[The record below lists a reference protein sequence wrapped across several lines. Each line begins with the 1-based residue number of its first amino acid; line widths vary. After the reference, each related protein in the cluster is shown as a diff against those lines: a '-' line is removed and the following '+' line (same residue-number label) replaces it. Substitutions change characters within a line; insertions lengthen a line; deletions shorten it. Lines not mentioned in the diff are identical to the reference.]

1 MTAFFSSMAW
11 RAIPSPLSKLHS
23 RLDSLLVTQW
33 TPRHTRRDSRG
44 KRSTL
49 LPLETRPDFPGESGM
64 PPRDP
69 CHPWRGIFGPGHK
82 PRYGLF
88 CPAVTRVGSQLTL
101 ETRMKD
107 WTSMG
112 QHRRKSEFPVETRD
126 SRRNASKSTWFTR
139 HPKMRPWPATASQVK
154 SHVPS

>member
-1 MTAFFSSMAW
+1 MAC
-11 RAIPSPLSKLHS
+11 RAIPGLLSKRKR
-23 RLDSLLVTQW
+23 RLDSLEAAQGA
-33 TPRHTRRDSRG
+33 PRDPRRDSRG
-44 KRSTL
+44 KRNTL
-49 LPLETRPDFPGESGM
+49 LPLEIRPDFLGESGM

-112 QHRRKSEFPVETRD
+112 QHRRKSESPVETRD
-126 SRRNASKSTWFTR
+126 SRRNARKTTWFTR